1 MLFVYFFVDMRD
13 GWIIIILCI
22 FIRAF
27 KNRFKGKGLI
37 THDIPYFCGACQD
50 NASDEEY
57 YLMEAQMNGKTE
69 FLICNTCGKMITDGR
84 TINSDKKKFP
94 NVKDISKVP
103 YVCKCCE
110 SVYGK

>member
-1 MLFVYFFVDMRD
+1 MSEFLVCKKCGYKDFYEPTV
-13 GWIIIILCI
+13 
-22 FIRAF
+22 RAF
-27 KNRFKGKGLI
+27 KNRFKGKGLS

-69 FLICNTCGKMITDGR
+69 YLICNSCGRMITDGR
-84 TINSDKKKFP
+84 TINSYKKKFP

-103 YVCKCCE
+103 YRCKSCE
-110 SVYGK
+110 SVYGQLN